1 MLFIILIILINRDRL
16 KISSNACCIWQK
28 KHKMKST
35 LRVSTEKELQMK
47 TLITLAMLTVTLPA
61 FAAEPDLLP
70 VKQVS
75 LELASDIAMASVQAC
90 RKQGYN
96 VSAVV
101 LDRAGNVQAAL
112 RDTLSPRH
120 TLEIAERKAGMAV
133 MSGSDTGE
141 FRDAR
146 ADIRPELNHIRG
158 LIVMEGG
165 LPIRAAGSLV
175 GAVGVSGAPG
185 GDKDKS
191 CAAAA
196 LKKVEERLE
205 FAM

>member
-1 MLFIILIILINRDRL
+1 
-16 KISSNACCIWQK
+16 
-28 KHKMKST
+28 
-35 LRVSTEKELQMK
+35 MK
-47 TLITLAMLTVTLPA
+47 TLLTSLMLTVSLPVLA
-61 FAAEPDLLP
+61 GQPDLLS
-70 VKQVS
+70 VKQIG
-75 LELASDIAMASVQAC
+75 LELARDIAMAAVEDC

-101 LDRAGNVQAAL
+101 LDRAGNVQVAL
-112 RDTLSPRH
+112 RDTLAARH

-146 ADIRPELNHIRG
+146 ADIRPELNHIDG

-165 LPIRAAGSLV
+165 IPIQAGGSMI
-175 GAVGVSGAPG
+175 GAIGVSGAPG
-185 GDKDKS
+185 GDKDRL

-205 FAM
+205 FAQ

>member
-1 MLFIILIILINRDRL
+1 MKKLLMLSLIAVALP
-16 KISSNACCIWQK
+16 
-28 KHKMKST
+28 
-35 LRVSTEKELQMK
+35 
-47 TLITLAMLTVTLPA
+47 TLAA
-61 FAAEPDLLP
+61 QPDMLP
-70 VKQVS
+70 VKQIGM
-75 LELASDIAMASVQAC
+75 ELARDIASHAIEAC

-112 RDTLSPRH
+112 RDTLATRH

-146 ADIRPELNHIRG
+146 ADIRPELNHING
-158 LIVMEGG
+158 LIVMDGAV
-165 LPIRAAGSLV
+165 PIRAAGSLL
-175 GAVGVSGAPG
+175 GAIGVSGAPG
-185 GDKDKS
+185 GDKDRA

-196 LKKVEERLE
+196 LKTVEERLE
-205 FAM
+205 FAQ

>member
-1 MLFIILIILINRDRL
+1 
-16 KISSNACCIWQK
+16 
-28 KHKMKST
+28 
-35 LRVSTEKELQMK
+35 MK
-47 TLITLAMLTVTLPA
+47 TLLPLTLLAASLPA
-61 FAAEPDLLP
+61 LAAQPDILP
-70 VKQVS
+70 VKQIG
-75 LELASDIAMASVQAC
+75 LELARDIAMASVEAC
-90 RKQGYN
+90 RKDGYT

-101 LDRAGNVQAAL
+101 IDRAGNLQVAMRDSLAA
-112 RDTLSPRH
+112 RH

-141 FRDAR
+141 FRASR
-146 ADIRPELNHIRG
+146 ADIRPELNHIDG
-158 LIVMEGG
+158 LIVMDGA
-165 LPIRAAGSLV
+165 LPIRAAGSLI

-185 GDKDKS
+185 GDKDRA